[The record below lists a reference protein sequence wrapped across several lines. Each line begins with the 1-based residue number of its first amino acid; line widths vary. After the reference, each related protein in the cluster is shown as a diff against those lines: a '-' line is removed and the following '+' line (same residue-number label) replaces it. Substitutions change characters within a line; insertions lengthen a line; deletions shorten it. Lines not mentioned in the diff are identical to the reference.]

1 MHPAGLAAP
10 SPHPV
15 ERPIGASVVPGLPR
29 HPPVRVALAGA
40 SGPHARKAWGPALR
54 QLQAK
59 RQVDVVL
66 VIELTGRDGGLHEL
80 YGDTAEVLLT
90 EPFVNHSMS
99 KGFEAKL
106 CAAVRRLD
114 IDAVIVA
121 TEPLSHLAY
130 MEVLI
135 PLGVHILLDKPIV
148 AFEQVSNDP
157 AQAARVLSEYE
168 RLVDLHRPSPS
179 QVIAVAV
186 QRRHHLGFSAVR
198 QLVDEAAAEFGCPV
212 TYMFSSHT
220 DGQFRSP
227 VEMEELLYHGTR
239 QGYGKLFH
247 SGMHLVDVQSTMI
260 ESAATVGGFSYDA
273 FSTVAHSLRPSGFSK
288 LVPRQTL
295 ESIFGVEASAG
306 SDFVGHGEL
315 DLIASTSFEVSGETT
330 TLVQLDL
337 AHNSVSGRNWARANP
352 DLYKGN
358 GRQKHEHHI
367 IRQGP
372 FQTIYVDTCQAE
384 HMHDLNTDDDF
395 KYGGNNHF
403 DVAVFRNAGT
413 WSTPTEPL
421 LRFGAAD
428 LAAAHGLSSGRLL
441 NSVAKDQALVDFI
454 DTIATPGRHHPSLL
468 EDHWLTSAWMA
479 CIAESM
485 ASNRMVTMKVPSG
498 EGWS

>member
-1 MHPAGLAAP
+1 MNGLLTA
-10 SPHPV
+10 SLRTPV
-15 ERPIGASVVPGLPR
+15 SAVSVRTRMTLQPIRIAV
-29 HPPVRVALAGA
+29 AGA
-40 SGPHARKAWGPALR
+40 SGPHARKAWAPILR
-54 QLQAK
+54 QLQASG
-59 RQVDVVL
+59 RVEVVL
-66 VIELTGRDGGLHEL
+66 ATELVGKDADLRHL
-80 YGDTAEVLLT
+80 YGDTVEILLT
-90 EPFVNHSMS
+90 EPFVNHSMPV
-99 KGFEAKL
+99 KFAERL
-106 CAAVRRLD
+106 RAAIRRLD
-114 IDAVIVA
+114 VDAVIVA
-121 TEPLSHLAY
+121 TEPLSHLSY
-130 MEVLI
+130 MEVLV
-135 PLGVHILLDKPIV
+135 PLKVHILLDKPIV

-168 RLVDLHRPSPS
+168 RLVDLHRQSPS

-186 QRRHHLGFSAVR
+186 QRRHHIGFSAVR
-198 QLVDEAAAEFGCPV
+198 QFVDEAAAEFGCPV

-227 VEMEELLYHGTR
+227 AEMEELLYHGTR

-260 ESAATVGGFSYDA
+260 ESAAETADFSYNA
-273 FSTVAHSLRPSGFSK
+273 LSTIAHSLRPSGFTK
-288 LVPRQTL
+288 LVPRHAL

-306 SDFVGHGEL
+306 GDFVGHGEL
-315 DLIASTSFEVSGETT
+315 DLIASTSFEASGETT

-337 AHNSVSGRNWARANP
+337 AHNSVSGRNWVKANP

-372 FQTIYVDTCQAE
+372 FQTIYVDTCQAK
-384 HMHDLNTDDDF
+384 HMHDLNTDEDF
-395 KYGGNNHF
+395 EYGGNNHF

-413 WSTPTEPL
+413 WSTPTEAL

-428 LAAAHGLSSGRLL
+428 LAATHGLSSGRLL
-441 NSVAKDQALVDFI
+441 NSVAKDQALLDFI
-454 DTIATPGRHHPSLL
+454 DTISTPGHRHPSLL

-485 ASNRMVTMKVPSG
+485 ASNRVITIKIPSD
-498 EGWS
+498 EGSS